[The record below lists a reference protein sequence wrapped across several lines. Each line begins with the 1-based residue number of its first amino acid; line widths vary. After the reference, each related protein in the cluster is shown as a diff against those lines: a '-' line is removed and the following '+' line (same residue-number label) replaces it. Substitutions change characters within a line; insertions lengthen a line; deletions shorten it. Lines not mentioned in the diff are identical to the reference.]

1 MENKGLIGI
10 TGASSGIGKATAKL
24 FLEKGYSVL
33 LMARRVEEMKGFE
46 ENPNALIAKTDV
58 TKIAELEAAVQ
69 AGEAKFGPLQC
80 MINNAGMMLLGDVA
94 VQDSCEW
101 EQMIQVNITG
111 VLNGMKTALTTM
123 KPRNTGTI
131 INISSIAGK
140 KAFPNHAAYV
150 GTKFAVTGMTE
161 NVREEVAGQDI
172 RVILICPGVVETALL
187 SHTTDTQIR
196 SDYQDWKTS
205 INGGLGAEDIA
216 NAIAFAFEQPQSIT
230 IRDITLAPTRQLG

>member
-80 MINNAGMMLLGDVA
+80 MINNDGIMLLGDVA

-101 EQMIQVNITG
+101 
-111 VLNGMKTALTTM
+111 
-123 KPRNTGTI
+123 
-131 INISSIAGK
+131 
-140 KAFPNHAAYV
+140 
-150 GTKFAVTGMTE
+150 
-161 NVREEVAGQDI
+161 
-172 RVILICPGVVETALL
+172 
-187 SHTTDTQIR
+187 
-196 SDYQDWKTS
+196 
-205 INGGLGAEDIA
+205 
-216 NAIAFAFEQPQSIT
+216 
-230 IRDITLAPTRQLG
+230 